1 MSELS
6 DNHIRS
12 VVLRL
17 LLPCDLSS
25 VRPTTVALRSFLA
38 EHGVPGDELV
48 ACELALAEACNNA
61 VSYAVDGAR
70 DENIAVEAMCSPVAI
85 DLRVTDHT
93 AGFDWPEHVS
103 LPDAASERGRGL
115 FLIESLMDEVKYLR
129 GRNENC
135 LIMRRTRAHRGTAN
149 LPSASAIVPDLNRK
163 LAESERVITDMAE
176 ELSSC
181 YESLSAIFR
190 YSAEQRRAV
199 GLVDF
204 AHHLLNDLLQ
214 ITSADWYL
222 LRLISPSG
230 TDLQVFAASD
240 SSLQLPSLPVS
251 GGKTPASVEVQ
262 SALNRRDV
270 WFEQPDGLALADPLV
285 HAKRNSVGFVHPI
298 SFGDALIGT
307 LTVGKSASPSP
318 FTAAKVNVVHTFA
331 DFLAIQ
337 IVNSRFQEERVN
349 TMLVARDLEIARNI
363 QQSLLLKR
371 LPQLPGVEL
380 AGYCENARQVG
391 GDFYDVIRLSESSLL
406 LVIADVMGNG
416 IPAAMFAAIL
426 RSLVRALPDL
436 ARAPSTLLSRVNLL
450 LFDELSE
457 VDMFITAQLAY
468 VDATQARV
476 IAASAGH
483 CPMLLWDPE
492 LKSIRSIS
500 PEGMPLGVLADA
512 MFCDEVAPISARS
525 RLLLYTD
532 GLTEAR
538 NAIGEQFGQD
548 RLTAWF
554 EGKSKGENTSEQI
567 KDELIGELRGFQSYQ
582 ALSDD
587 QTFLILSR

>member
-1 MSELS
+1 MSDVS
-6 DNHIRS
+6 DNYTRP

-17 LLPCDLSS
+17 LLPCDLSA
-25 VRPTTVALRSFLA
+25 VRPATVALRSFLA
-38 EHGVPGDELV
+38 EQGVPGEELV

-61 VSYAVDGAR
+61 IAYTTEEGR
-70 DENIAVEAMCSPVAI
+70 NQRIAVEAQCSPSTI

-93 AGFDWPEHVS
+93 PGFDWPEQIA
-103 LPDAASERGRGL
+103 LPTSSSERGRGI
-115 FLIESLMDEVKYLR
+115 FLIDSLVDRANYLR
-129 GRNENC
+129 GRGENC
-135 LIMRRTRAHRGTAN
+135 LVMTKSRNRRGHSVLSPAAG
-149 LPSASAIVPDLNRK
+149 LSELNRK
-163 LAESERVITDMAE
+163 LAEGERVITDMAE

-199 GLVDF
+199 GLADF
-204 AHHLLNDLLQ
+204 AHQLLTDLLQ

-222 LRLISPSG
+222 LRLIPEKG
-230 TDLQVFAASD
+230 PTLVVFAASD
-240 SSLQLPSLPVS
+240 TTLQLSPLTISNAA
-251 GGKTPASVEVQ
+251 ASTSIEVK
-262 SALNRRDV
+262 SAVTRRDV
-270 WFEQPDGLALADPLV
+270 WFEQPGQLSPEDPLG

-298 SFGDALIGT
+298 SFGDSLMGT

-363 QQSLLLKR
+363 QRSLLLKR
-371 LPQLPGVEL
+371 LPQLPGFDL
-380 AGYCENARQVG
+380 AGYCESARQVG
-391 GDFYDVIRLSESSLL
+391 GDFYDIISLPGPSLL

-426 RSLVRALPDL
+426 RSLVRAMPDL
-436 ARAPSTLLSRVNLL
+436 ARSPSTLLSRLNGL
-450 LFDELSE
+450 LFEELSE
-457 VDMFITAQLAY
+457 VDMFITAQLAF
-468 VDATQARV
+468 VDPAGSRV

-483 CPMLLWDPE
+483 CPMLLAHLDE
-492 LKSIRSIS
+492 SRITSIS
-500 PEGMPLGVLADA
+500 PEGMPLGILPDTT
-512 MFCDEVAPISARS
+512 FCDEVAPLPGRS

-538 NAIGEQFGQD
+538 NPAGEQFGQE
-548 RLTAWF
+548 RLTRWF
-554 EGKSKGENTSEQI
+554 QGSSNDSSTADRI
-567 KDELIGELRGFQSYQ
+567 KTDLIAELHRFQSNQ
-582 ALSDD
+582 VLSDD